1 VFLRRAGLVSSIF
14 VEGET
19 TVETTTN
26 GQEHGRSSRAM
37 QIPAAKY
44 FAIKSWPTRAIG
56 AVLLVIASPLIL
68 VLVAIVRCTSAGP
81 GLYRQT
87 RTGKHGKEFPMYKIR
102 TMYQDAESVSG
113 PTWCKPGD
121 SRITPVGNVLRL
133 LHLDELPQLW
143 NIVRGEMD
151 LIGPRPERPA
161 FVEILAREIPNY
173 RDRLQVLPG
182 VTGLAQ
188 VNLPPDETA
197 DCVRR
202 KLVLDR
208 EYIRTASAGLD
219 VRILI
224 CTTLRMVGIRHG
236 RAVRWLRLER
246 HIPVPFEADGKLTSP
261 ASHRAEHAARRHA
274 DAIYVGS
281 HVNGAAVSTRSNG
294 ELEDVYAAVPE
305 PVAAVARPARRPR

>member
-1 VFLRRAGLVSSIF
+1 MM
-14 VEGET
+14 
-19 TVETTTN
+19 ETTTN
-26 GQEHGRSSRAM
+26 GQEQGRSSQKM
-37 QIPAAKY
+37 HIPTSKY
-44 FAIKSWPTRAIG
+44 FAIKAWPTRAVG
-56 AVLLVIASPLIL
+56 AVLLVIAAPLIL
-68 VLVAIVRCTSAGP
+68 VLVAIVRLTSSGP

-87 RTGKHGKEFPMYKIR
+87 RTGKHGKEFRMFKIR

-121 SRITPVGNVLRL
+121 SRITPVGKVLRL
-133 LHLDELPQLW
+133 LHLDELPQLL
-143 NIVRGEMD
+143 NIVHGEMD

-161 FVEILAREIPNY
+161 FVEVLAREIPNY

-188 VNLPPDETA
+188 VNLPPDETL
-197 DCVRR
+197 DCVRK

-208 EYIRTASAGLD
+208 DYIRTASASLD
-219 VRILI
+219 VRILF

-246 HIPVPFEADGKLTSP
+246 QVSVLPESNGKPAQPVPQ
-261 ASHRAEHAARRHA
+261 RAEHVAHRHA

-281 HVNGAAVSTRSNG
+281 HINGAAAPARSNG
-294 ELEDVYAAVPE
+294 ELEDVYAAAVKE
-305 PVAAVARPARRPR
+305 PVAVVPRPARRPR